1 MPRTQVIA
9 TGAMDGSII
18 AAIIVT
24 HSTRNSGSAIPIV
37 PGSTPMP
44 RAWPIVS
51 TQAGTAIRTTR
62 NQAAARSRVGS
73 KPPPVPVGA
82 TDRNATRAEL
92 RL

>member
-1 MPRTQVIA
+1 
-9 TGAMDGSII
+9 MDGSIM

-24 HSTRNSGSAIPIV
+24 HNTRNRGSAIPIV
-37 PGSTPMP
+37 PGSTPMS

-62 NQAAARSRVGS
+62 SQATARSRAGS
-73 KPPPVPVGA
+73 RPPPVPVGA
-82 TDRNATRAEL
+82 TDRSATRAEL